1 MANYEKLYKESL
13 NKLQE
18 VLNNAKKQGHI
29 IVRVE
34 DLENTFPELKESEDD
49 KIRKMIINTL
59 NRDKIL
65 TEDEA
70 YDCVVW
76 LEKQGKQKPIIDG
89 ILTATN
95 YDKMF
100 QNCNGRKSDD
110 KSEPKFHEGEWI
122 ISHYNH
128 IAYIKSIDEKNY
140 FLSCGYGNNE
150 RLSIDCINRNWRLW
164 TIQDAKDG
172 DVLVGSELDVILMF
186 RGIGNTEWDDVIDY
200 HCYYDCYRECFIV
213 QEDVEYWGNT
223 ENNQLKPATKEQRDL
238 LFSKMKEAGYEWDA
252 EKKELKKIHNAL
264 EECEI
269 ENIEHGKYYYCIKDY
284 FAGGKKQ
291 ASKGDVVQ
299 ALRGLPIMALGVKAN
314 EYFLPVNSIKQKTDW
329 SEDDESTIKDI
340 IEDLEYAERK
350 GYVLKNNTFL
360 KEIYWLNS
368 LKERLKGE

>member
-1 MANYEKLYKESL
+1 MNFDDYINDLQSDIDSQLSQFGLNGDSDKKKFCPECGTQVMADANFCPECGYNFNADSNNEDLDESDVQEGIIWTDTKVLAAKYKTTRNAVQSIIKGFISANEHMDLCWHLLDMADHQSEL
-13 NKLQE
+13 GEATWMDYSE
-18 VLNNAKKQGHI
+18 VLQ
-29 IVRVE
+29 
-34 DLENTFPELKESEDD
+34 
-49 KIRKMIINTL
+49 
-59 NRDKIL
+59 
-65 TEDEA
+65 
-70 YDCVVW
+70 
-76 LEKQGKQKPIIDG
+76 
-89 ILTATN
+89 
-95 YDKMF
+95 
-100 QNCNGRKSDD
+100 
-110 KSEPKFHEGEWI
+110 
-122 ISHYNH
+122 HY
-128 IAYIKSIDEKNY
+128 IEKNGIIAGPH
-140 FLSCGYGNNE
+140 LSLFIIGGY
-150 RLSIDCINRNWRLW
+150 
-164 TIQDAKDG
+164 
-172 DVLVGSELDVILMF
+172 DVIPQP
-186 RGIGNTEWDDVIDY
+186 IEANPCEGNTEWDDVIDY